1 MGNKQLFNRLVPLM
15 RLNIVLILVMLCG
28 CATAV
33 FESEFKVSTP
43 LTAINYPESLKG
55 VQNVLTIGFIEEG
68 GQCVRNEIKSYL
80 ENSKN
85 FKVFDSKRLSNDKE
99 FEGFIEKKNIN
110 LIISGKIN
118 KFRADSNVQD
128 RNTTIDYFSAF
139 IITAPIAG
147 AIAATSEWEAY
158 AIASAK
164 MSVLDTS
171 TDEKVWEKV
180 TSVGINEEGD
190 NIVKEDTVKEVLLPL
205 VCKNLARKMMNDFL
219 SSYISLKQNP
229 EQ

>member
-1 MGNKQLFNRLVPLM
+1 MDNKPLFNRLAALM
-15 RLNIVLILVMLCG
+15 RLNMVLILLMLCG
-28 CATAV
+28 CATEV

-43 LTAINYPESLKG
+43 LTSINYPEGLKG
-55 VQNVLTIGFIEEG
+55 VQNVLIIGFIEEG

-85 FKVFDSKRLSNDKE
+85 FKIFDSKGLSNDRNLEE
-99 FEGFIEKKNIN
+99 FIGKNNIN
-110 LIISGKIN
+110 LIISGEIN
-118 KFRADSNVQD
+118 KLRADSNVQD
-128 RNTTIDYFSAF
+128 RNTAIDYFSAF

-147 AIAATSEWEAY
+147 AVAANSEWEAY

-219 SSYISLKQNP
+219 NSYISLNRNS